1 MSGIVGSL
9 NTRGS
14 GLINLGSATDGQLFT
29 GTGAGLPVGFET
41 AAGGGKVLQVVSVN
55 KTDIFTSNSPTAWED
70 VTGMAA
76 AITCAATSSKV
87 LLTVSFAY
95 VGSSANNTH
104 FRIMR
109 DTTAIAIGD
118 ARGSRQGAF
127 VASITF
133 LDSPGSTD
141 ALDYQL
147 QVGGTD
153 DTATMYINKEHTD
166 NDGYEHSTYC
176 STVTLMEIGA

>member
-1 MSGIVGSL
+1 MSGIVGTNGGRSSGKV
-9 NTRGS
+9 GS
-14 GLINLGSATDGQLFT
+14 S
-29 GTGAGLPVGFET
+29 
-41 AAGGGKVLQVVSVN
+41 AGGGKVLQVVSVN

-118 ARGSRQGAF
+118 ARGSRQRAWFKPRRGTTQGAF